1 MVAPA
6 AVDSAATCLC
16 ARCEFVECWQEG
28 FDGVLVVKD
37 GSNGAHAVHDGAW
50 LHVPARD
57 VVVVDTTGAGD
68 AFTAGFLAEW
78 TSSPTPAAS
87 RMTDEALIAALEAGT
102 DLAAQ
107 AVTRTG
113 GNPG

>member
-1 MVAPA
+1 VGQESDAPA
-6 AVDSAATCLC
+6 SVESSLEESVDAMISQ
-16 ARCEFVECWQEG
+16 VG

-37 GSNGAHAVHDGAW
+37 GSNGAHAVHHGAW

-57 VVVVDTTGAGD
+57 VEAVDTTGAGD

-78 TSSPTPAAS
+78 TSSPAPVAS

>member
-1 MVAPA
+1 M
-6 AVDSAATCLC
+6 DKMISQT
-16 ARCEFVECWQEG
+16 G
-28 FDGVLVVKD
+28 FGGVLVVKD